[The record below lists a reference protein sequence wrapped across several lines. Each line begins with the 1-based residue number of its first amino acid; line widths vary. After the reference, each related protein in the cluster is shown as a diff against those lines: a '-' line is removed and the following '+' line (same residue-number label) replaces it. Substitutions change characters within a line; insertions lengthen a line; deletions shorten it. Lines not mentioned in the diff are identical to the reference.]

1 MLQTTFTVRPLLFAA
16 FTLSLAVAGCRR
28 EPPPE
33 PVPAASV
40 EPPKEAAKVTC
51 PPWPDWVTDDDP
63 SHLVAE
69 LIYLA
74 DGKDPARKGSGQRV
88 YDTGMVVVWDEVVV
102 TLKEDGTPKTS
113 SVPGRWAEKS
123 VRVSAARVDEL
134 RKGIAALPRDELD
147 GVQGREKSSAK
158 KPSYVTIR
166 IGDTLVKSC
175 YRDQQGSVSQRKV
188 EEIMRSLVGEAHE
201 ASKKKDAGEKKR

>member
-1 MLQTTFTVRPLLFAA
+1 MLETRIIVRSPLFAA

-40 EPPKEAAKVTC
+40 EPPKVAAKVTC

-63 SHLVAE
+63 AHLVAE
-69 LIYLA
+69 LIYLT

-88 YDTGMVVVWDEVVV
+88 YESGMVVVWDEVVV
-102 TLKEDGTPKTS
+102 TMKDDGTPKS
-113 SVPGRWAEKS
+113 STVPGRWAEKS
-123 VRVSAARVDEL
+123 VRLSPARVDEL
-134 RKGIAALPRDELD
+134 KKGIAALPRDELE

-158 KPSYVTIR
+158 KPSYVSVR
-166 IGDTLVKSC
+166 VGDALVRSC
-175 YRDQQGSVSQRKV
+175 YRDQQGSASQRKV

-201 ASKKKDAGEKKR
+201 ASKKKDAEAKKR